1 MRAWPRL
8 AAGVA
13 VWLTAW
19 VAYAQEPGQPAPDM
33 QFSRERG
40 RGDERSL
47 LEVYRH
53 RIIVIIYWSST
64 SSHSIEVLKK
74 ASELHR
80 QYAPRGVGFVAWS
93 RDTME
98 KMEEVFREHDIVIP
112 HRISASPEGRYL
124 FASPPSAYI
133 IDKYHR
139 IAYARFDPS
148 EDLEERIQAVLRRT
162 PTANATPERLEANL
176 ARVGQLA
183 QAGDFPRAYTL
194 ARELEEVL
202 RGVDETRGEQVESM
216 LTQLQTGAQRMLES
230 AQQDVRGRSYE
241 AAAQKLAALSVRLEG
256 LQQDRD
262 GRRRDGARDTQ
273 RSRPRG
279 GRRDRRQPASEEPT
293 ERVMTYIEI
302 REAVETEIG
311 QLQGDAYTKR
321 IITKAVDNARGELEC
336 DRAEELLAAQQFTAA
351 REVYRRVVER
361 YPDTAAAQ
369 KAQQSLDRLASDPD
383 LRAAMKKVQAAEQ
396 AERWYDIGCRFKRSE
411 LFDLARE
418 YLEKVIQEYP
428 ASTAAEQA
436 RARLKELPDAE
447 ERAARRRA
455 AREAAP
461 SSVVPVDED
470 NEQP

>member
-19 VAYAQEPGQPAPDM
+19 VAYAQEPGQPAPDIPL
-33 QFSRERG
+33 SRERG

-47 LEVYRH
+47 LEVHRN

-74 ASELHR
+74 ANELYR

-93 RDTME
+93 RDKME
-98 KMEEVFREHDIVIP
+98 KIEEVFSEHEIVIP
-112 HRISASPEGRYL
+112 RRISASPEGRFL

-202 RGVDETRGEQVESM
+202 RGVDETRSEQVESL
-216 LTQLQTGAQRMLES
+216 LTQLQTGAQRMLGN
-230 AQQDVRGRSYE
+230 AQQDVRARNYE
-241 AAAQKLAALSVRLEG
+241 AAAQQLAALSVRLEG
-256 LQQDRD
+256 VQQDGD
-262 GRRRDGARDTQ
+262 GRRRDGARRTE

-279 GRRDRRQPASEEPT
+279 GRRDRRRPAGEEQA

-321 IITKAVDNARGELEC
+321 IIAKAVDNARGELEC
-336 DRAEELLAAQQFTAA
+336 ERAEELLAAQQFTEA
-351 REVYRRVVER
+351 REAYRNVVER
-361 YPDTAAAQ
+361 YPDTAAAER
-369 KAQQSLDRLASDPD
+369 AQQSLDRLATDPD

-396 AERWYDIGCRFKRSE
+396 AERWYDIGSRFARSE
-411 LFDLARE
+411 LFDMARE

-436 RARLKELPDAE
+436 RARLKELPAAE

-455 AREAAP
+455 AREAAR
-461 SSVVPVDED
+461 SSMVPVEEEG
-470 NEQP
+470 EQP